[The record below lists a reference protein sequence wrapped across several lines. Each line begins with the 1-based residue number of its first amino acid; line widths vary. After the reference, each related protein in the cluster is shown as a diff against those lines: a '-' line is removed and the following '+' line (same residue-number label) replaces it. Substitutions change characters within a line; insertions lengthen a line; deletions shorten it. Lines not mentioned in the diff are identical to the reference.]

1 MTTIYQKTIQPREI
15 AKNHGVTDSEYHRI
29 YEFLGRE
36 PNTIEAGIFGVMWS
50 EHCGYKH
57 SRTTLKLLPKEGERL
72 LVKAGEENAGAV
84 DIGHGYAVVFKAE
97 SHNHPSAVEPHAG
110 AATGVGG
117 IIRDIFTMGARP
129 IALLDSLRFGK
140 LDNPKVKRLFS
151 GVVKGIADY
160 GNCIGIPTVGGEI
173 YFDESYSENPLVNV
187 MCVGIVKHEKLAK
200 GKATGVGNPVMY
212 LGAATGRDGLGGASF
227 ASRELTDQSEE
238 DRPAVQ
244 VGDPFMEKLL
254 LEACLELLDSDAVV
268 GIQDMGAAGFTCATC
283 ETASRGNS
291 GMDVDV
297 AFVPQRESGMSAYE
311 IMLSESQERM
321 LVIVKKGREKEAE
334 KIFRKWD
341 LHGVVVGHVNNSG
354 LLRIRD
360 HGKLVAEI
368 PAKCLTDEAPV
379 YNPSM
384 SVPKYLKEAQHLDLE
399 SIPDVEPH
407 GRNPERS
414 RRMKDPTAVLKKL
427 LSSPTIASK
436 EWVYQQYDHMVRTNT
451 LGVGS
456 PGKGDAAILKVKET
470 GDYLAVSADC
480 NSTYCY
486 LDPFEGG
493 KIAVAEAARN
503 IACVGAEPLGV
514 TDCLNF
520 GNPEDPEVF
529 WQFRKAVEGIAEA
542 CRVLDIPV
550 TGGNVSFYNESPQ
563 GAVDPTPM
571 IGVVGIIRSP
581 VTGHQ
586 SPDHPHP
593 FPPPSRGR
601 VREGGAWAT
610 SYFQKEGDLVFL
622 MGETKEELGG
632 SEYLK
637 QIHHLKKGL
646 PPRLDLNLEKR
657 VHQFLREAIGNGWIR
672 SAHDCSEGGLAVAL
686 AECCVMGDHKIGA
699 EVELTDGKIRLD
711 ALLFGET
718 QSRVVISASRTFTD
732 ELNQLAK
739 RLSVPFSKIG
749 IVRGNDLKIGR
760 WIRIDVD
767 EIERFW
773 KTAISK
779 TMM

>member
-1 MTTIYQKTIQPREI
+1 MITEISRTREV
-15 AKNHGVTDSEYHRI
+15 AKSHGVTDAEYQKIR
-29 YEFLGRE
+29 EFLGRE
-36 PNTIEAGIFGVMWS
+36 PNVIEAGIFGVMWS

-57 SRTTLKLLPKEGERL
+57 SRTTLKLLPREGKRL

-129 IALLDSLRFGK
+129 IALLDSLRFGE
-140 LDNPKVKRLFS
+140 LNSPKVKRLFS

-160 GNCIGIPTVGGEI
+160 GNCIGIPTVGGEV
-173 YFDESYSENPLVNV
+173 YFDDSYNENPLVNV

-200 GKATGVGNPVMY
+200 GKASGVGNPVMY

-227 ASRELTDQSEE
+227 ASRELTEESEE

-254 LEACLELLDSDAVV
+254 LEACLELLDSDAVI

-291 GMDVDV
+291 GMEVDV
-297 AFVPQRESGMSAYE
+297 SFVPRRETGMSAYE

-334 KIFRKWD
+334 AIFKKWD
-341 LHGVVVGHVNNSG
+341 LHGVVVGRVTNDG
-354 LLRIRD
+354 FLKIRE

-368 PAKCLTDEAPV
+368 PAKCLTDEAPA
-379 YNPSM
+379 YTPAM
-384 SVPKYLKEAQHLDLE
+384 KVPRYLKEIQQLDLAE
-399 SIPDVEPH
+399 IPDV
-407 GRNPERS
+407 
-414 RRMKDPTAVLKKL
+414 KDPATVLKKL

-451 LGVGS
+451 AGL
-456 PGKGDAAILKVKET
+456 PAKTEAAILRVKET
-470 GDYLAVSADC
+470 GQYLAVSADC
-480 NSTYCY
+480 NNTYCY

-503 IACVGAEPLGV
+503 VACVGAEPIGL

-529 WQFRKAVEGIAEA
+529 WQFRKAIEGISEA

-571 IGVVGIIRSP
+571 IGVVGLIEK
-581 VTGHQ
+581 TENGKWKMENG
-586 SPDHPHP
+586 
-593 FPPPSRGR
+593 FP
-601 VREGGAWAT
+601 T
-610 SYFQKEGDLVFL
+610 SYFQKEGDLIFL
-622 MGETKEELGG
+622 IGETKEELGG

-637 QIHHLKKGL
+637 QIHGLKKGL
-646 PPRLDLNLEKR
+646 PPRMDLQLEKR
-657 VHQFLREAIGNGWIR
+657 VHQFLREAVNNGWVR

-686 AECCVMGDHKIGA
+686 AECCVMGDTKIGA
-699 EVELTDGKIRLD
+699 EIELTDGKIRLD
-711 ALLFGET
+711 VLLFGET
-718 QSRVVISASRTFTD
+718 QSRVVISASKTWME
-732 ELNQLAK
+732 ELKQLAK

-749 IVRGNDLKIGR
+749 IVRGDDLKIGQ
-760 WIRIDVD
+760 WIRMDVD

-773 KTAISK
+773 KTTIPNA
-779 TMM
+779 MR

>member
-1 MTTIYQKTIQPREI
+1 MTQTIAQI
-15 AKNHGVTDSEYHRI
+15 HGITEQEYKRI
-29 YEFLGRE
+29 CQLLGRE
-36 PNTIEAGIFGVMWS
+36 PNEVEAGIFGVMWS

-57 SRTTLKLLPKEGERL
+57 SRTTLKLLPREGERL

-110 AATGVGG
+110 AATGAGG

-160 GNCIGIPTVGGEI
+160 GNCVGIPTVGGEV
-173 YFDESYSENPLVNV
+173 YFDESFSENPLVNV
-187 MCVGIVKHEKLAK
+187 MCVGIVKHDRLAK

-212 LGAATGRDGLGGASF
+212 VGASTGRDGLGGASF
-227 ASRELTDQSEE
+227 ASRELTEESEE

-254 LEACLELLDSDAVV
+254 LEACLELLDSGAII

-291 GMDVDV
+291 GMEVDV
-297 AFVPQRESGMSAYE
+297 ALVPRRETGMSAYE

-334 KIFRKWD
+334 RIFQKWD
-341 LHGVVVGHVNNSG
+341 LHGVVVGHVTDSKM
-354 LLRIRD
+354 LRVRD

-368 PAKCLTDEAPV
+368 PAKALTECAPAYTPEAREPR
-379 YNPSM
+379 
-384 SVPKYLKEAQHLDLE
+384 YLRSTQTLNFSK
-399 SIPDVEPH
+399 IPDVDPI
-407 GRNPERS
+407 GRQNPTE
-414 RRMKDPTAVLKKL
+414 VLKKL

-451 LGVGS
+451 LGIGL
-456 PGKGDAAILKVKET
+456 PGRGDAAILRVKET
-470 GDYLAVSADC
+470 GDYLAISTDC

-486 LDPFEGG
+486 LDPFEGA
-493 KIAVAEAARN
+493 KVAVAESARN
-503 IACVGAEPLGV
+503 IACVGAEPLGL

-529 WQFRKAVEGIAEA
+529 WQFRRAVEGIAEA

-563 GAVDPTPM
+563 GAIDPTPM
-571 IGVVGIIRSP
+571 IGIVGLVQGSGGP
-581 VTGHQ
+581 L
-586 SPDHPHP
+586 P
-593 FPPPSRGR
+593 FP
-601 VREGGAWAT
+601 T
-610 SYFQKEGDLVFL
+610 SYFQREGDLVFL
-622 MGETKEELGG
+622 VGETREELGG

-637 QIHHLKKGL
+637 QIHGLKKGL
-646 PPRLDLNLEKR
+646 PPRIDLHLEKCL
-657 VHQFLREAIGNGWIR
+657 HQFLRETIANGWIR

-686 AECCVMGDHKIGA
+686 AECCVMNPEKKLGA
-699 EVELTDGKIRLD
+699 EIDLGRSGFQIRPYQKNIRLD

-718 QSRVVISASRTFTD
+718 QSRVIISASKTWEE
-732 ELNQLAK
+732 ELTQLAHK
-739 RLSVPFSKIG
+739 FHLPFSKIG
-749 IVRGNDLKIGR
+749 IVRGDDLKIGC
-760 WIRIDVD
+760 WIRIDVT
-767 EIERFW
+767 EIDHHWRG
-773 KTAISK
+773 AIGKGMGS
-779 TMM
+779 

>member
-1 MTTIYQKTIQPREI
+1 MTTIYQKTIQSRQV
-15 AKNHGVTDSEYHRI
+15 AKSHGVTDPEHQKI
-29 YEFLGRE
+29 CQFLGRE
-36 PNTIEAGIFGVMWS
+36 PNVVEAGIFGVMWS

-57 SRTTLKLLPKEGERL
+57 SRTTLKLLPREGKRL
-72 LVKAGEENAGAV
+72 LVKAGEENAGVV

-140 LDNPKVKRLFS
+140 LDSPKVKRLFS

-160 GNCIGIPTVGGEI
+160 GNCIGIPTVGGEV

-227 ASRELTDQSEE
+227 ASRELTEESEE

-254 LEACLELLDSDAVV
+254 LEACLELLDSDAVI

-297 AFVPQRESGMSAYE
+297 AFVPRRETGMSAYE

-341 LHGVVVGHVNNSG
+341 LHGVVVGHVNNNG

-384 SVPKYLKEAQHLDLE
+384 SVPKYLKEVQHLDLE
-399 SIPDVEPH
+399 TIPEV
-407 GRNPERS
+407 
-414 RRMKDPTAVLKKL
+414 KDPLAVLKKL

-436 EWVYQQYDHMVRTNT
+436 EWVYQQYDYMVRTNT
-451 LGVGS
+451 LGVGL

-503 IACVGAEPLGV
+503 VACVGAEPIGL

-529 WQFRKAVEGIAEA
+529 WQFRKAVEGISEA

-571 IGVVGIIRSP
+571 IGIVGLIQRSAYIVQRSGKQLPSSQLPAPSP
-581 VTGHQ
+581 V
-586 SPDHPHP
+586 P
-593 FPPPSRGR
+593 F
-601 VREGGAWAT
+601 VT

-622 MGETKEELGG
+622 IGETKEELGG

-637 QIHHLKKGL
+637 QIHGLKKGL
-646 PPRLDLNLEKR
+646 PPRLGLQLEKR
-657 VHQFLREAIGNGWIR
+657 VHQFLREAIGNGWIH

-686 AECCVMGDHKIGA
+686 AECCVMGDKKIGA
-699 EVELTDGKIRLD
+699 EINLEKKIRLD

-718 QSRVVISASRTFTD
+718 QSRVVISASKTFTD

-749 IVRGNDLKIGR
+749 IVRGDDLKIGQ
-760 WIRIDVD
+760 WIKMDVG
-767 EIERFW
+767 EIERYW
-773 KTAISK
+773 RGAIAYYMSS
-779 TMM
+779 